1 MWFYYY
7 FRIWIFFHL
16 LSKKVLYNY
25 SYRYWC
31 LILLKYRYVLITMLF
46 SIEFNKVFVFLH
58 NCLTFS
64 PMFRVI
70 KFLQW
75 YMVSQNPTIIFI
87 WRCLRHLPQT
97 HNNSVWWSILHV
109 NINFVHVVCINKMC
123 SIGYN
128 HDIND
133 KKTFLNMTVMFMFI
147 VIILIMIN

>member
-1 MWFYYY
+1 MHAHIHVCDFITILG
-7 FRIWIFFHL
+7 FGIFFHL

-58 NCLTFS
+58 NCLTFHQCLEWSNSYNGTWS
-64 PMFRVI
+64 PKI
-70 KFLQW
+70 LQLSLSEDALDIYLRLTTIVCDDQY
-75 YMVSQNPTIIFI
+75 YMYI
-87 WRCLRHLPQT
+87 
-97 HNNSVWWSILHV
+97 
-109 NINFVHVVCINKMC
+109 FVHVVFINKMC

-133 KKTFLNMTVMFMFI
+133 KKTFLNMTV
-147 VIILIMIN
+147 